1 MVRFCNKCNRA
12 VDDLDKFCRSCG
24 QSTNDSIDY
33 HTYYRLSIKDENEPL
48 LWFMKGVD
56 IAFRQEIKE
65 INETVDRMYQKL
77 FPPSVGELREELDK
91 VFDRKE
97 EKEEKPVEK
106 LPEKKEEHKEEKPIE
121 KPPEIEPEKKEE
133 HKEEKPVEKSP
144 EIEPGKK
151 EEHKEEKPV
160 EKSPEIE
167 PGKKEEHKEE
177 KPVEK
182 SPEIEPGKKE
192 EHKEE
197 MLVEKPL
204 EKEEERVEE
213 NIVDPNIDDHNIIS
227 TKELLENKGLN
238 DKLLIE
244 SSEEKENWP
253 WPEEG
258 TDKGIG
264 KGQGEAEVPK
274 EVNDKLGVL
283 LQEDEG
289 QRQAVQ
295 YLINKYNKNKGKKV
309 GDTVNNNKSDDK
321 SSADTNTGSSIAIVP
336 SEDVVRIGRARGKGK
351 EKGEPYKMYDVAI
364 YPFIPDILKS
374 IEGSKDGMIRVRLQ
388 DIAKKMGEKFVDK
401 KPVTIYTGLKYTLFD
416 HDIVIE
422 MGSLKAVDPVTKQNV
437 KILKMRMKNPD
448 DMLPFSMLQRRGDI
462 E

>member
-121 KPPEIEPEKKEE
+121 KPPEIEPE
-133 HKEEKPVEKSP
+133 
-144 EIEPGKK
+144 
-151 EEHKEEKPV
+151 
-160 EKSPEIE
+160 
-167 PGKKEEHKEE
+167 KKEEHKEE